1 MTRARTVVEVIA
13 RALVENPES
22 VNVTE
27 TEINNGFKISLRAQS
42 GCFGKLI
49 GRKGR
54 TAEAIRALA
63 TATAELESQRVTVDF
78 ADD

>member
-13 RALVENPES
+13 RSLVENPES

-27 TEINNGFKISLRAQS
+27 TETNNGFKIALRAKS
-42 GCFGKLI
+42 GGLGKLI

-63 TATAELESQRVTVDF
+63 TATAELESQRVAVDF
-78 ADD
+78 VDD